1 MIQSSMK
8 YFDLSSLTEDEII
21 EKYESLLAGRE
32 KQIKELSHQ
41 IGLLNEK
48 YYDNLDEIKTLEKEM
63 KESEEKCLKK
73 ENILNQE
80 INSREIMKK
89 QIDEYVKINQDLRKQ
104 IENNVSKN
112 SSDEVKNFFRANSL
126 NNNNNNNINNNDNNI
141 NNNNDNNNINN
152 NNKETSPKK
161 KKKKNEN
168 EKNTE

>member
-8 YFDLSSLTEDEII
+8 YFDLSSMNEDEII

-89 QIDEYVKINQDLRKQ
+89 QSEEYLNINKDLRKQ

-112 SSDEVKNFFRANSL
+112 SSDEMKNFFRSNSL
-126 NNNNNNNINNNDNNI
+126 NNNNNINNL
-141 NNNNDNNNINN
+141 NDNNN
-152 NNKETSPKK
+152 NNKREKTSPKK
-161 KKKKNEN
+161 KK
-168 EKNTE
+168 

>member
-1 MIQSSMK
+1 MK

-21 EKYESLLAGRE
+21 EKYENLLAGRE

-48 YYDNLDEIKTLEKEM
+48 YYDNLDEIKILEKEM
-63 KESEEKCLKK
+63 KESEEKCKKK

-112 SSDEVKNFFRANSL
+112 SSDEVKNFFRSNSL
-126 NNNNNNNINNNDNNI
+126 NNNNNNINNNNE
-141 NNNNDNNNINN
+141 NNDN

>member
-41 IGLLNEK
+41 IGLLK
-48 YYDNLDEIKTLEKEM
+48 
-63 KESEEKCLKK
+63 EKCLKK

-89 QIDEYVKINQDLRKQ
+89 QIEEYLNINKDLRKQ

-112 SSDEVKNFFRANSL
+112 SSDEMKNFFRSNSL
-126 NNNNNNNINNNDNNI
+126 NNNNNINNL
-141 NNNNDNNNINN
+141 NDNNN
-152 NNKETSPKK
+152 NNKREKTSPKK
-161 KKKKNEN
+161 KK
-168 EKNTE
+168 

>member
-1 MIQSSMK
+1 MK

-21 EKYESLLAGRE
+21 EKYENLLAGRE

-48 YYDNLDEIKTLEKEM
+48 YYDNLDEIKILEKEM
-63 KESEEKCLKK
+63 KESEEKCIKK

>member
-21 EKYESLLAGRE
+21 EKYENLLAGRE

-48 YYDNLDEIKTLEKEM
+48 YYDNLDEIKILEKEM
-63 KESEEKCLKK
+63 KESEEKCKKK

-112 SSDEVKNFFRANSL
+112 SSDEVKNFFRSNSL
-126 NNNNNNNINNNDNNI
+126 NNNNNDNNI
-141 NNNNDNNNINN
+141 NNENNNNDN

-168 EKNTE
+168 EKNSE